1 MELAFISPPFGLNL
15 FYMKGVVPSSISMG
29 DIYRSVLPFIAL
41 EVLGL
46 VLVILFPQLVLWLP
60 NAMMG

>member
-1 MELAFISPPFGLNL
+1 
-15 FYMKGVVPSSISMG
+15 VVPSSISMG